1 MSIVILVL
9 LLIFLVLIV
18 FALPL
23 AFDIGYESGREN
35 ALKKVAAEIPQGLSL
50 EQHTWVSKQME
61 SRS

>member
-1 MSIVILVL
+1 MSIAVLVL

-35 ALKKVAAEIPQGLSL
+35 ALKKVAAEIPHGLSL
-50 EQHTWVSKQME
+50 EQQKWFSQQTE
-61 SRS
+61 SR